1 MKSLT
6 IFAITTLLP
15 ESHAFGSFSSSF
27 TRTSNSIASNKFASV
42 TNGINNDMMTM
53 YEPSFDPSDLAKQKL
68 KGGFWVAL
76 DHTEKWI
83 ESTLEGMPKGH
94 YNFSYECDMSQSVL
108 QSIASIFR

>member
-1 MKSLT
+1 MKSISILAT
-6 IFAITTLLP
+6 IMLFS
-15 ESHAFGSFSSSF
+15 ESQAFGSFSSSF
-27 TRTSNSIASNKFASV
+27 TLTSNSLASNQFASV

-83 ESTLEGMPKGH
+83 QSTLEGMPKGH

-108 QSIASIFR
+108 HSVASIFR

>member
-1 MKSLT
+1 
-6 IFAITTLLP
+6 
-15 ESHAFGSFSSSF
+15 
-27 TRTSNSIASNKFASV
+27 
-42 TNGINNDMMTM
+42 MMTM

-83 ESTLEGMPKGH
+83 QSTLEGMPQGH

-108 QSIASIFR
+108 QSIASIFRYVYWNWYSKCDLTVLTHIHLLWNINCTLQPI